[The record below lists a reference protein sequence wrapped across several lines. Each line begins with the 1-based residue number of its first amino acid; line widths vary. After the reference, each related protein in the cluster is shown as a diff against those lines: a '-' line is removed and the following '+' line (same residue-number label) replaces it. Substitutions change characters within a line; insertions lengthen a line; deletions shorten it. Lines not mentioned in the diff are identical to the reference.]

1 MQRMSSPATASPSVF
16 TCPGDVMEVSYHH
29 VLLPPVS
36 EEAGYWY
43 ALEKGAGGALDLTKS
58 MSFID
63 NL

>member
-1 MQRMSSPATASPSVF
+1 
-16 TCPGDVMEVSYHH
+16 MEVSYHH

-43 ALEKGAGGALDLTKS
+43 SLEKGAGGALDLTKS